1 MSEKEKSLN
10 QTADIPQPG
19 EDNFG
24 DYSKSLRAD
33 AKQNREQILEAA
45 RKIFA
50 EKGLSIPISE
60 IASEAGVGI
69 GTIYRH
75 FPTKE
80 ALFEAVNISYKQR
93 LTAEAKSLL
102 NHPDPG
108 KAFFGFFSRVLE
120 EGFKNRALKDAFKS
134 GTFNPG
140 KANSGVFQDFHL
152 ACANL
157 LSRAQQTKVVR
168 EDIDGKDLFILMSAL
183 LAIEQPEGDPDVNRF
198 KRLQSIVIE
207 GLRYKED
214 TFNKVS
220 NHERYSP

>member
-1 MSEKEKSLN
+1 MPEKEQSLN
-10 QTADIPQPG
+10 QTADSPQPA
-19 EDNFG
+19 EDDFDG
-24 DYSKSLRAD
+24 HSKSLRAD

-45 RKIFA
+45 HKIFA

-60 IASEAGVGI
+60 IASQAGVGI

-108 KAFFGFFSRVLE
+108 KAFFNFFSRVLA

-134 GTFNPG
+134 GSFNM
-140 KANSGVFQDFHL
+140 KAAKSDILQDFHL

-157 LSRAQQTKVVR
+157 LTRAQQAKTVR
-168 EDIDGKDLFILMSAL
+168 EDIDGQDLFILMSAL
-183 LAIEQPEGDPDVNRF
+183 LTIEQPKGASNINR
-198 KRLQSIVIE
+198 LIAIISD
-207 GLRYKED
+207 GLRYKV
-214 TFNKVS
+214 K
-220 NHERYSP
+220 